1 MPKPLNFGKS
11 TDVYQKPGTTSYTTL
26 SNKGNRTTPIQRL
39 NANKKF
45 NPMANAVQA
54 TKRNQQLAAAANAD
68 PKPIVPKQDTG
79 GNVGGSGSVG
89 VGGYSGN
96 APAVSA
102 APAAT
107 ETSYMQSYIQQL
119 QNAMTDAQ
127 ASAKA
132 AQERAEA
139 QLKAAQEAQRKA
151 REEAYARGTA
161 QQQTDY
167 EYGRGQVND
176 ATDTALRQAYINR
189 MQQQRNLK
197 QLLSAQGLNG
207 GASETT
213 TAGMLNNYANSRN
226 TLESERTAQLAN
238 LMNTYQNNLAE
249 LANQKASGDA
259 ADLTG
264 YQTNLGNLAANNANN
279 MINLIQ
285 SYANIAANM
294 PQLRRTFNT
303 STGQWEY
310 SYV

>member
-1 MPKPLNFGKS
+1 MPKPLNYKKS
-11 TDVYQKPGTTSYTTL
+11 TDIYQKPGTTRYTSL
-26 SNKGNRTTPIQRL
+26 PNAGNRNTTIQRL
-39 NANKKF
+39 NANKNF

-54 TKRNQQLAAAANAD
+54 TQYNRQLATATNAAAPAA
-68 PKPIVPKQDTG
+68 PTQG
-79 GNVGGSGSVG
+79 ASG
-89 VGGYSGN
+89 GGYSGGS
-96 APAVSA
+96 AAVSGGGST
-102 APAAT
+102 APNT
-107 ETSYMQSYIQQL
+107 GYMQSYLNQIQS
-119 QNAMTDAQ
+119 AISDAQ

-161 QQQTDY
+161 QQQTNY

-189 MQQQRNLK
+189 MQQQRNLN

-226 TLESERTAQLAN
+226 ALETERTAQLAN
-238 LMNTYQNNLAE
+238 LMNTYQNNLTE

-259 ADLTG
+259 ADLTA

-279 MINLIQ
+279 IISLIQ
-285 SYANIAANM
+285 GYANMAASM
-294 PQLRRTFNT
+294 PQLRRTFNS

-310 SYV
+310 SYA

>member
-11 TDVYQKPGTTSYTTL
+11 TDIYQKPGTTSYTTL

-54 TKRNQQLAAAANAD
+54 TQYNRQLATAANAGAQLAATPQN
-68 PKPIVPKQDTG
+68 T
-79 GNVGGSGSVG
+79 GGSG
-89 VGGYSGN
+89 GGYSGG
-96 APAVSA
+96 AGAVSA
-102 APAAT
+102 APAVTAAPS
-107 ETSYMQSYIQQL
+107 EPDTSYMQSYIQQL

-127 ASAKA
+127 ANAKA

-161 QQQTDY
+161 QQQTNY

-176 ATDTALRQAYINR
+176 ATDSALREAYINR
-189 MQQQRNLK
+189 MQQQRNLN

-226 TLESERTAQLAN
+226 ALENERTAQLAR

-259 ADLTG
+259 ADLTS

-285 SYANIAANM
+285 SYANMAANM
-294 PQLRRTFNT
+294 PQLRRTFNS

>member
-11 TDVYQKPGTTSYTTL
+11 TDIYQKPGTTSYTTL

-54 TKRNQQLAAAANAD
+54 TQYNRQLAAAANAAA
-68 PKPIVPKQDTG
+68 PPVTPTPSTG
-79 GNVGGSGSVG
+79 GG
-89 VGGYSGN
+89 GGYSGGTG
-96 APAVSA
+96 AVSA
-102 APAAT
+102 APAVTAAPT
-107 ETSYMQSYIQQL
+107 APDTSYMQRYIEQL

-127 ASAKA
+127 ANAKA

-161 QQQTDY
+161 QQQTNY
-167 EYGRGQVND
+167 EYGRGQVNAAAD
-176 ATDTALRQAYINR
+176 SALRQAYINR
-189 MQQQRNLK
+189 MQQQRNLN

-226 TLESERTAQLAN
+226 ALENERTAQLAS

-259 ADLTG
+259 ADLTS

-279 MINLIQ
+279 MISLIQ
-285 SYANIAANM
+285 GYANMAANM
-294 PQLRRTFNT
+294 PQLRPTFNS

>member
-1 MPKPLNFGKS
+1 MPKPLNYKKS
-11 TDVYQKPGTTSYTTL
+11 TDIYQKPGTTNYTSL
-26 SNKGNRTTPIQRL
+26 PNAGNRNTPIQRL
-39 NANKKF
+39 NANKNF

-54 TKRNQQLAAAANAD
+54 TQYNRQLATATKAAEPAA
-68 PKPIVPKQDTG
+68 PTQG
-79 GNVGGSGSVG
+79 ASG
-89 VGGYSGN
+89 GGYSGGS
-96 APAVSA
+96 AAVSGGGSS
-102 APAAT
+102 APDT
-107 ETSYMQSYIQQL
+107 GYMQSYLNHIQS
-119 QNAMTDAQ
+119 AISDAQ

-151 REEAYARGTA
+151 REEAYARSTA
-161 QQQTDY
+161 QQQQNY

-189 MQQQRNLK
+189 MQQQRNLN

-226 TLESERTAQLAN
+226 ALETERAAQIAK
-238 LMNTYQNNLAE
+238 LMNTYQNNLTE

-259 ADLTG
+259 ADLTA

-279 MINLIQ
+279 MISLIQ
-285 SYANIAANM
+285 GYANMAASM
-294 PQLRRTFNT
+294 PQLRPTFNS

>member
-1 MPKPLNFGKS
+1 MPKPIIGS
-11 TDVYQKPGTTSYTTL
+11 TKDVYAVPGTNTAVKYGGTGKYTT
-26 SNKGNRTTPIQRL
+26 SPVGFKKPPTQPVTNPIAPQ
-39 NANKKF
+39 NN
-45 NPMANAVQA
+45 
-54 TKRNQQLAAAANAD
+54 
-68 PKPIVPKQDTG
+68 G
-79 GNVGGSGSVG
+79 GN
-89 VGGYSGN
+89 GYSGSSGGSS
-96 APAVSA
+96 APD
-102 APAAT
+102 T
-107 ETSYMQSYIQQL
+107 GYMQSYLNQIQS
-119 QNAMTDAQ
+119 AISDAQ

-151 REEAYARGTA
+151 REEAYARSTA
-161 QQQTDY
+161 QQQTNY

-189 MQQQRNLK
+189 MQRQRNLN

-226 TLESERTAQLAN
+226 ALETERTAQLAN
-238 LMNTYQNNLAE
+238 LMNTYQNNLTE

-259 ADLTG
+259 ADLTA

-279 MINLIQ
+279 MISLIQ
-285 SYANIAANM
+285 GYANMAASM
-294 PQLRRTFNT
+294 PQLRPRFNS

-310 SYV
+310 SYA

>member
-1 MPKPLNFGKS
+1 MPKPIFRTNA
-11 TDVYQKPGTTSYTTL
+11 DIYQKPGTTSYTTL
-26 SNKGNRTTPIQRL
+26 SNNGNRTTPIQRL
-39 NANKKF
+39 NANKNF

-54 TKRNQQLAAAANAD
+54 TQYNRQLATAANAGAQ
-68 PKPIVPKQDTG
+68 PAATPQNT
-79 GNVGGSGSVG
+79 GGSGG
-89 VGGYSGN
+89 GGGYSGGTG
-96 APAVSA
+96 AVSA
-102 APAAT
+102 ATAAPN
-107 ETSYMQSYIQQL
+107 TSYMQSYLNQIQS
-119 QNAMTDAQ
+119 AISDAQ

-151 REEAYARGTA
+151 REEAYARSTA
-161 QQQTDY
+161 QQQTNY

-189 MQQQRNLK
+189 MQQQRNLN

-226 TLESERTAQLAN
+226 ALETERTAQLAN
-238 LMNTYQNNLAE
+238 LMNTYQNNLTE

-259 ADLTG
+259 ADLTA

-279 MINLIQ
+279 MISLIQ
-285 SYANIAANM
+285 GYANMAASM
-294 PQLRRTFNT
+294 PQLRPTFNS

-310 SYV
+310 SYA

>member
-1 MPKPLNFGKS
+1 MPKPLNYKKS
-11 TDVYQKPGTTSYTTL
+11 TDIYQKPGTTSYTSL
-26 SNKGNRTTPIQRL
+26 PNAGNRNPTIIQRL
-39 NANKKF
+39 NANKNF
-45 NPMANAVQA
+45 NPMANAV
-54 TKRNQQLAAAANAD
+54 KAAELNRQ
-68 PKPIVPKQDTG
+68 KVVLGTPKQDTDG
-79 GNVGGSGSVG
+79 GGG
-89 VGGYSGN
+89 GGYSGGTGGVSE

-102 APAAT
+102 APAAPDT
-107 ETSYMQSYIQQL
+107 NYMQRYIEQL
-119 QNAMTDAQ
+119 QNAMADAQ
-127 ASAKA
+127 ANAKA

-161 QQQTDY
+161 QQQTNY

-176 ATDTALRQAYINR
+176 ATDAALRQAYINR
-189 MQQQRNLK
+189 MQQQRNLN

-226 TLESERTAQLAN
+226 ALETERTAQLAK
-238 LMNTYQNNLAE
+238 LMNTYQNNLTE

-259 ADLTG
+259 ADLTA

-279 MINLIQ
+279 MISLIQ
-285 SYANIAANM
+285 GYANMAANM
-294 PQLRRTFNT
+294 PQLRRTFNS

-310 SYV
+310 SYE

>member
-11 TDVYQKPGTTSYTTL
+11 TDIYQKPGTTSYTTL

-39 NANKKF
+39 NANKNF

-54 TKRNQQLAAAANAD
+54 TQYNRQLAAAANAAAQ
-68 PKPIVPKQDTG
+68 PVTPPPSTG
-79 GNVGGSGSVG
+79 GGGV
-89 VGGYSGN
+89 YSGGTG
-96 APAVSA
+96 AVSA
-102 APAAT
+102 APAVTAAPAAPD
-107 ETSYMQSYIQQL
+107 TSYMQRYIEQL

-127 ASAKA
+127 ANAKA

-161 QQQTDY
+161 QQQTNY

-176 ATDTALRQAYINR
+176 AADSALRQAYINR
-189 MQQQRNLK
+189 MQQQRNLN

-226 TLESERTAQLAN
+226 ALENERTAQLAS

-259 ADLTG
+259 ADLTS

-279 MINLIQ
+279 MISLIQ
-285 SYANIAANM
+285 GYANMAANM
-294 PQLRRTFNT
+294 PQLRPTFNS

>member
-11 TDVYQKPGTTSYTTL
+11 TDIYQKPGTTSYTTL

-54 TKRNQQLAAAANAD
+54 TQYNRQLATAANAAAQ
-68 PKPIVPKQDTG
+68 PVTPAPSTG
-79 GNVGGSGSVG
+79 G
-89 VGGYSGN
+89 GGYSGGTGT
-96 APAVSA
+96 VSA
-102 APAAT
+102 APAVTAAPAAPD
-107 ETSYMQSYIQQL
+107 TSYMQRYIEQL

-127 ASAKA
+127 ANAKA

-161 QQQTDY
+161 QQQTNY
-167 EYGRGQVND
+167 EYGRGQVNAAAD
-176 ATDTALRQAYINR
+176 SALRQAYINR
-189 MQQQRNLK
+189 MQQQRNLN

-226 TLESERTAQLAN
+226 ALENERTAQLAS

-259 ADLTG
+259 ADLTS

-279 MINLIQ
+279 MISLIQ
-285 SYANIAANM
+285 GYANMAANM
-294 PQLRRTFNT
+294 PQLRPTFNS

>member
-11 TDVYQKPGTTSYTTL
+11 TDIYQKPGTTSYTTL

-54 TKRNQQLAAAANAD
+54 TQYNRQLAAAANAAAQ
-68 PKPIVPKQDTG
+68 PVTPTPSTG
-79 GNVGGSGSVG
+79 GG
-89 VGGYSGN
+89 GGYSGGTS
-96 APAVSA
+96 AVSA
-102 APAAT
+102 APAVTAAPAAPD
-107 ETSYMQSYIQQL
+107 TSYMQRYIEQL

-127 ASAKA
+127 ANAKA

-161 QQQTDY
+161 QQQTNY

-176 ATDTALRQAYINR
+176 AADSALRQAYINR
-189 MQQQRNLK
+189 MQQQRNLN

-226 TLESERTAQLAN
+226 ALENERTAQLAS

-259 ADLTG
+259 ADLTS

-279 MINLIQ
+279 MISLIQ
-285 SYANIAANM
+285 GYANMAANM
-294 PQLRRTFNT
+294 PQLRPTFNS

>member
-1 MPKPLNFGKS
+1 MPKPLNYKKS
-11 TDVYQKPGTTSYTTL
+11 TDIYQKPGTTSYTSL
-26 SNKGNRTTPIQRL
+26 PNAGNRTTPIQRL

-54 TKRNQQLAAAANAD
+54 TQYNRQLATAANAAAQ
-68 PKPIVPKQDTG
+68 PVTPTPSTG
-79 GNVGGSGSVG
+79 GG
-89 VGGYSGN
+89 GGYSGGTG
-96 APAVSA
+96 AVSA
-102 APAAT
+102 APAVTAAPS
-107 ETSYMQSYIQQL
+107 EPDTSYMQSYIQQL

-127 ASAKA
+127 ANAKA

-161 QQQTDY
+161 QQQTNY

-176 ATDTALRQAYINR
+176 ATDSALREAYINR
-189 MQQQRNLK
+189 MQQQRNLN

-226 TLESERTAQLAN
+226 ALENERTAQLAR

-259 ADLTG
+259 ADLTS

-285 SYANIAANM
+285 SYANMAANM
-294 PQLRRTFNT
+294 PQLRRTFNS

>member
-1 MPKPLNFGKS
+1 MPKPLNYKKS
-11 TDVYQKPGTTSYTTL
+11 TDIYQKPGTTRYTSL
-26 SNKGNRTTPIQRL
+26 PNAGNKNTAIQRL
-39 NANKKF
+39 NANKNF
-45 NPMANAVQA
+45 NPMANAVKA
-54 TKRNQQLAAAANAD
+54 TQYNRQLATAANAGAQ
-68 PKPIVPKQDTG
+68 PVTPPQSTG
-79 GNVGGSGSVG
+79 G
-89 VGGYSGN
+89 GGYSGGTGGGSS

-102 APAAT
+102 APAAPDT
-107 ETSYMQSYIQQL
+107 GYTQRYIEQL

-161 QQQTDY
+161 QQQTNY

-176 ATDTALRQAYINR
+176 ATDSALRQAYINR
-189 MQQQRNLK
+189 MQQQRNLN
-197 QLLSAQGLNG
+197 QVLSAQGLNG

-226 TLESERTAQLAN
+226 ALESERAAQLAS

-259 ADLTG
+259 ADLTS

-285 SYANIAANM
+285 SYANMAANM
-294 PQLRRTFNT
+294 PQLRRTFNS

-310 SYV
+310 SYE

>member
-54 TKRNQQLAAAANAD
+54 TKRNQQLAAAANAGAQPAATPQNTD
-68 PKPIVPKQDTG
+68 SSG
-79 GNVGGSGSVG
+79 GGGEYSGST
-89 VGGYSGN
+89 
-96 APAVSA
+96 PAVSA

-167 EYGRGQVND
+167 EYGRGQVNSAAD
-176 ATDTALRQAYINR
+176 EALRQTYINR
-189 MQQQRNLK
+189 MQQQRNLN

>member
-11 TDVYQKPGTTSYTTL
+11 TDIYQKPGTTSYTTL
-26 SNKGNRTTPIQRL
+26 SNKGNRNTPIQRL

-54 TKRNQQLAAAANAD
+54 AQYNRQLATAANAAAQ
-68 PKPIVPKQDTG
+68 PVTPTPSTG
-79 GNVGGSGSVG
+79 GGGV
-89 VGGYSGN
+89 YSGGTG
-96 APAVSA
+96 AVSA
-102 APAAT
+102 APAVSAT
-107 ETSYMQSYIQQL
+107 PAAPDTSYMQRYIEQL
-119 QNAMTDAQ
+119 QNAITDAQ
-127 ASAKA
+127 ANAKA

-161 QQQTDY
+161 QQQTNY
-167 EYGRGQVND
+167 EYGRGQVNNAAD
-176 ATDTALRQAYINR
+176 SALRQAYINR
-189 MQQQRNLK
+189 MQQQRNLN

-226 TLESERTAQLAN
+226 ALENERTAQLAS

-259 ADLTG
+259 ADLTS

-279 MINLIQ
+279 MISLIQ
-285 SYANIAANM
+285 GYANMAANM
-294 PQLRRTFNT
+294 PQLRPTFNS

>member
-1 MPKPLNFGKS
+1 MPKPLNYKKS
-11 TDVYQKPGTTSYTTL
+11 TDIYQKPGTTSYTSL
-26 SNKGNRTTPIQRL
+26 PNAGRRNTTIQRL
-39 NANKKF
+39 NANKNF

-54 TKRNQQLAAAANAD
+54 AELNRQKVVLGT
-68 PKPIVPKQDTG
+68 PKQDTDG
-79 GNVGGSGSVG
+79 GGGG
-89 VGGYSGN
+89 GGYSGGTGGVTA

-102 APAAT
+102 APAT
-107 ETSYMQSYIQQL
+107 PDTSYMQRYIEQL

-127 ASAKA
+127 ANAKA

-161 QQQTDY
+161 QQQTNY

-176 ATDTALRQAYINR
+176 ATDSALRQAYINR
-189 MQQQRNLK
+189 MQQQRNLN

-226 TLESERTAQLAN
+226 ALETERTAQLAK
-238 LMNTYQNNLAE
+238 LMNTYQNNLTE

-259 ADLTG
+259 ADLTA

-279 MINLIQ
+279 MISLIQ
-285 SYANIAANM
+285 GYANMAANM
-294 PQLRRTFNT
+294 PQLRRTFNS

-310 SYV
+310 SYE

>member
-1 MPKPLNFGKS
+1 
-11 TDVYQKPGTTSYTTL
+11 
-26 SNKGNRTTPIQRL
+26 
-39 NANKKF
+39 
-45 NPMANAVQA
+45 
-54 TKRNQQLAAAANAD
+54 
-68 PKPIVPKQDTG
+68 
-79 GNVGGSGSVG
+79 
-89 VGGYSGN
+89 
-96 APAVSA
+96 
-102 APAAT
+102 
-107 ETSYMQSYIQQL
+107 MQSYIQQL

-132 AQERAEA
+132 AQERAEE

-161 QQQTDY
+161 QQQTNY
-167 EYGRGQVND
+167 EYGRGQVNSAAD
-176 ATDTALRQAYINR
+176 EALRQAYINR

-197 QLLSAQGLNG
+197 QLMSAQGLDG
-207 GASETT
+207 GVSETT

-226 TLESERTAQLAN
+226 ALETERTAQLAN